1 MMALSKPNSMTLI
14 FRTSTEIMDTRVKWR
29 MNGSFRN
36 HDRTADNTMLGND
49 FRGATYRELFFLA
62 LF

>member
-1 MMALSKPNSMTLI
+1 MTLI
-14 FRTSTEIMDTRVKWR
+14 FRTSTETMDTRVKWR

-36 HDRTADNTMLGND
+36 HDLTADNTMLGNN
-49 FRGATYRELFFLA
+49 FTGATGRELFFLS